1 MNKKLLDRQMKQLE
15 TAEAMVQQFRIDTR
29 GFFAEPSVQESLL
42 FALTEI
48 GEAIDAQL
56 RTDDRFARNNSR
68 NISVVDELTDVLFM
82 LASAWIQIKPSE
94 DFDIEECA
102 EEILLNYNT
111 DFFLVQLMYDTATMY
126 QSCEHAYVYPKQSTD
141 HMNYAKLSIGEAML
155 QVMDILDSSFNST
168 TQGITWEQHLH
179 KRLNDLINKHG
190 AEQ

>member
-15 TAEAMVQQFRIDTR
+15 KAEAMVQQFRIDTR
-29 GFFAEPSVQESLL
+29 GFFAEPSIQESLL

-82 LASAWIQIKPSE
+82 LISAWIQIIPDDS
-94 DFDIEECA
+94 FDPESCVQ
-102 EEILLNYNT
+102 EINVEY
-111 DFFLVQLMYDTATMY
+111 DIQYFLVDLMHNTTIVYQGVEQAIMYPGNSLMQMKWVKQNLGEVMLSVIGLLDEYDP
-126 QSCEHAYVYPKQSTD
+126 S
-141 HMNYAKLSIGEAML
+141 
-155 QVMDILDSSFNST
+155 
-168 TQGITWEQHLH
+168 GITWEQRLQQ
-179 KRLNDLINKHG
+179 RLNDLINKHG

>member
-102 EEILLNYNT
+102 EEIQLNYNT

-190 AEQ
+190 AEL